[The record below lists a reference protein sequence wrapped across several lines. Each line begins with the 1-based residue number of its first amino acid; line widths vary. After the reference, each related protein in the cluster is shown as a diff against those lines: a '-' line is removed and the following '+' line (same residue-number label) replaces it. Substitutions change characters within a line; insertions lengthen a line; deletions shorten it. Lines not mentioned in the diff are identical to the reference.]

1 MGLYFRL
8 VMAAALLLAF
18 NSSSVLA
25 QGEWKRFTSSKGGFN
40 VLMPGT
46 PKESIEYLDEQK
58 KLALYQFLVEQE
70 QGNIAY
76 LTTYSDYNSDD
87 VKRVKPDTLLEN
99 ASEGARNAVN
109 GKVVRKQKVTLNGN
123 PGLEF
128 EFDLPDNGK
137 YIARIYLV
145 KSRLYQTIYVG
156 VNNRTKKADA
166 MKYITSFR
174 LNTQ

>member
-1 MGLYFRL
+1 LA
-8 VMAAALLLAF
+8 MAAALLLMFCGIQAF
-18 NSSSVLA
+18 A
-25 QGEWKRFTSSKGGFN
+25 QGDWKRFTSSKGGFN

-46 PKESIEYLDEQK
+46 PKESVEFLDEEK
-58 KLALYQFLVEQE
+58 KLALYQFLVEKE

-76 LTTYSDYNSDD
+76 LTTYSDYNPDD
-87 VKRVKPDTLLEN
+87 VKRVKADTLLDN
-99 ASEGARNAVN
+99 ASEGARNAVK
-109 GKVVRKQKVTLNGN
+109 GKVVRKQKITLNGN

-145 KSRLYQTIYVG
+145 KARLYQTIYVG

-174 LNTQ
+174 LNSQ